1 MAAVLS
7 SFKRSAFTRA
17 EQLVARASV
26 HGDRPFFDPTEFP
39 WTGRLEA
46 EYRLIQAE
54 LEPLLQEPRR
64 LPNFQDIS
72 PDQLVGTRDDRWKT
86 FFFYCYGHRVRSNCA
101 RCPQTDR
108 LLRTIPGMKTAF
120 FSILL
125 PGKEIGLHRGP
136 YNGVLRYH
144 LGLKIPPGAACG
156 ITVGGQTAHWEEG
169 RSLVF
174 DDTYLHRA
182 WNRSD
187 QIRAILFVDF
197 RRPLRFPASLLNRLY
212 IAYIS
217 ASPFIATAIAR
228 QRDWDRKLEQTYQKY
243 C

>member
-1 MAAVLS
+1 M
-7 SFKRSAFTRA
+7 
-17 EQLVARASV
+17 EQLVASASV
-26 HGDRPFFDPTEFP
+26 HGDQPFFDRADFP
-39 WTGRLEA
+39 WTRHLE
-46 EYRLIQAE
+46 EQTPLIQAE
-54 LEPLLQEPRR
+54 LAPLLQEPRR

-101 RCPQTDR
+101 RCPETDR
-108 LLRTIPGMKTAF
+108 LLRTIPGLKSAF

-144 LGLKIPPGAACG
+144 LGLKIPAGQTCG
-156 ITVGGQTAHWEEG
+156 ITVGGQTAHWQEG
-169 RSLVF
+169 GSLIF
-174 DDTYLHRA
+174 DDTYLHKA
-182 WNRSD
+182 WNRSNE
-187 QIRAILFVDF
+187 IRAILFVDF
-197 RRPLRFPASLLNRLY
+197 RRPLSLPVSLLNRLY

-217 ASPFIATAIAR
+217 ASPFITTALAR
-228 QRDWDRKLEQTYQKY
+228 QRDWDRKLEETYQQY